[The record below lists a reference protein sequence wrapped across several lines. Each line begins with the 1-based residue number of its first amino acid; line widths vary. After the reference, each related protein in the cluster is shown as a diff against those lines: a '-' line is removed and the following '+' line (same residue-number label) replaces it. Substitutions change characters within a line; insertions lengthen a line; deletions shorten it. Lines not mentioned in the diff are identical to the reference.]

1 MVIFQRKSIVLRC
14 VCNVKCKINY
24 LLSVKQKEL
33 EKLTIV
39 TDNLYMDWRMGE
51 ITKTEYRTMID
62 KLEIQVEQ
70 LQKTI
75 PNLEKEK
82 EILSKGIDTN
92 KPYLTTF
99 LKITLNE
106 ECLLSL

>member
-1 MVIFQRKSIVLRC
+1 MK
-14 VCNVKCKINY
+14 
-24 LLSVKQKEL
+24 
-33 EKLTIV
+33 
-39 TDNLYMDWRMGE
+39 
-51 ITKTEYRTMID
+51 D

-70 LQKTI
+70 LQKVI
-75 PNLEKEK
+75 ANLEKEK
-82 EILSKGIDTN
+82 EMLSKGIDTN